1 MNKDFDPMAG
11 LFSNIL
17 RPQKDPSE
25 WLEGMTNAAP
35 GEALDSPLMPLETE
49 TGPVRRVRSPSP
61 DFLPAPLLPYPFDG
75 SDSDAQ
81 SDIRVLCSPTVG
93 QDERRG
99 AVKRLLLKYEA
110 RHGVPLSLHAFI
122 SLWWK
127 AARQHVDIS
136 ALNGFPRNNPDLPYR
151 SASAFFP
158 KLQRVVAFDFISV
171 RDVPEHLM
179 RETLEA
185 AGVPVPPVEPKRRRK
200 V

>member
-11 LFSNIL
+11 LFSDIL
-17 RPQKDPSE
+17 RPQKDPLE

-35 GEALDSPLMPLETE
+35 GEALDSPE

-61 DFLPAPLLPYPFDG
+61 DFLSAPLLPYPFDG

-81 SDIRVLCSPTVG
+81 SDIKVLCSLNVG
-93 QDERRG
+93 GQAERRE

-110 RHGVPLSLHAFI
+110 RHGVPSTLHSFI

-136 ALNGFPRNNPDLPYR
+136 ALNGFPPNDPDLPYR

-158 KLQRVVAFDFISV
+158 KLQRAVAFDFISV

-185 AGVPVPPVEPKRRRK
+185 AGVPVPPVEPKRRKK